1 MMTPRVVGV
10 VVLNWNQERDTTEC
24 LASLRAVTSPAFR
37 VVLVDNG
44 SPPDSVDRLER
55 GFPEAAMVR
64 LPDNRGFAAGNNAG
78 IVRALQLGVSHVLLL
93 NNDTIVDAQFL
104 PPLIDALD
112 ERDVGVTG
120 PKIFYHPDVER
131 IWFAGGMVDW
141 RDGRQYHLGADELD
155 DGRWDTARDVDYI
168 TACCLLA
175 RAETFRAVGAL
186 DERYFIYFE
195 ETDWNYRVRHAGL
208 RRRYV
213 PASRIYHK
221 VSRAMKTGSPASDYY
236 YARNRL
242 LFLQTHAPVRDRFRL
257 LILYTARSLRYA
269 VTLRWGGRRQNARAI
284 TCGVGDFYRRRFG
297 KCSLTFGRPAAGG

>member
-1 MMTPRVVGV
+1 VTTTVVGA
-10 VVLNWNQERDTTEC
+10 VVLNWNQERDTAEC
-24 LASLRAVTSPAFR
+24 LASLRAVAAPAVR

-55 GFPEAAMVR
+55 GFPEAAVVR
-64 LPDNRGFAAGNNAG
+64 LPDNRGFAAGNNVG
-78 IVRALQLGVSHVLLL
+78 IVRALELGVSHVLLL
-93 NNDTIVDAQFL
+93 NNDTIVDPKFL

-112 ERDVGVTG
+112 DGDIGVTG

-141 RDGRQYHLGADELD
+141 GDGRQYHLGADELD
-155 DGRWDTARDVDYI
+155 DGRWDTARDVDYV

-175 RAETFRAVGAL
+175 RAETFHAVGTL

-195 ETDWNYRVRHAGL
+195 ETDWNFRVRRRGL

-213 PASRIYHK
+213 PTGHIYHK

-242 LFLQTHAPVRDRFRL
+242 LFLQTHAPVRDRVRL
-257 LILYTARSLRYA
+257 LMLYTARSLRYA
-269 VTLRWGGRRQNARAI
+269 ATLRWRGRRQNAWAI
-284 TCGVGDFYRRRFG
+284 TSGVGDFYRRRFG
-297 KCSLTFGRPAAGG
+297 KCPLTFGAPAVGG